1 MKLKSLL
8 YAYLDS
14 IKPNIKRRTYLFYL
28 QIIEIYI
35 TSDIDKCISGID
47 VESLNEYM
55 YNMSQKY
62 SYSTVKLTKYLINRA
77 LEYGFNTK
85 VIDTN
90 LKITYKLKQLNFRH
104 IDAFNKNDQDRLE
117 RYIIDN
123 KKYYYYGILIS
134 LYTGLRIGELVSLKW
149 ENIDFKEKIIF
160 VESTTCEIS
169 YNHKTIIFED
179 TPKTNSSY
187 RVIPISSTLIRLLR
201 ELLNNSTSQYVVSN
215 KFGNRLNIRTYQQS
229 FSNLLVRLNISH
241 QGFHSLRHTFATRL
255 LEKGI
260 DIKTISELLG
270 HSSPTITLDIYVH
283 SSLENKRKAV
293 DIFAKKIA
301 LG

>member
-28 QIIEIYI
+28 QIIDIYI
-35 TSDIDKCISGID
+35 TSDIDKCISDID
-47 VESLNEYM
+47 VELLNEYM
-55 YNMSQKY
+55 YNMSHKY

-77 LEYGFNTK
+77 LEYGFNAK

-169 YNHKTIIFED
+169 YKHKTIIFED
-179 TPKTNSSY
+179 TPKTSSSY
-187 RVIPISSTLIRLLR
+187 RVIPISSTL
-201 ELLNNSTSQYVVSN
+201 
-215 KFGNRLNIRTYQQS
+215 
-229 FSNLLVRLNISH
+229 
-241 QGFHSLRHTFATRL
+241 
-255 LEKGI
+255 
-260 DIKTISELLG
+260 
-270 HSSPTITLDIYVH
+270 
-283 SSLENKRKAV
+283 
-293 DIFAKKIA
+293 
-301 LG
+301 